1 MVVLRYWQ
9 LFHGKLCNLKGKQAR
24 EQVLKYCK
32 GNTSMVA
39 DGTGSCDEE
48 QQKKQIRSR
57 TALTRKGSSS
67 RMLGNGLRNVFT
79 GRK

>member
-57 TALTRKGSSS
+57 TAPARKGSSC
-67 RMLGNGLRNVFT
+67 RVLDNGLGEMF
-79 GRK
+79 